1 MRSVADDSR
10 ESRELVTRDSH
21 RATRIDARSAGSRGS
36 LGVLVFSDRRW
47 HITRPRT
54 RRRIARSTRTMLR
67 LSVSAAALLAVAQAG
82 APSIR
87 SGQGDFVY
95 EYQSDKLRVP
105 PSPQSGGDNVLN
117 GHAVAVDNK
126 GNIFFTY
133 VTLDTYSLATVVLIQ
148 T

>member
-1 MRSVADDSR
+1 MLARRRVPAIPR
-10 ESRELVTRDSH
+10 FP
-21 RATRIDARSAGSRGS
+21 RIG
-36 LGVLVFSDRRW
+36 VFSDR
-47 HITRPRT
+47 HITRT